1 MCRKEAAMIKEE
13 TIVQR
18 TQWPATQGGT
28 ASLAKILVATDFSP
42 VSDRALEYALS
53 LARSYN
59 SRIYLT
65 HVIPVDVMM
74 APELVIE
81 TSEKLRREAKEG
93 MEKIVDA
100 KRFLGVAHDEVIA
113 EGTFWPTIE
122 ALIEKYG
129 IDLIVAGT
137 HGAGGVKKMLLGSAA
152 EELFRRAPVPVLTV
166 GPAVTREPFYEV
178 ELKNILF
185 ATDFGPGAEKQ
196 AEYAFS
202 LAQTHRSRLT
212 LLHVALWAGA
222 PKLQETERE
231 AFVHQLRELL
241 PVAESTHCL
250 PVFDVVVGEAVPQ
263 ILRVAEEVRAD
274 LIVLGAKRQK
284 SLAGHTTGS
293 KAYDVVCKATCPVL
307 TMKA

>member
-1 MCRKEAAMIKEE
+1 MIQEE
-13 TIVQR
+13 TILKK
-18 TQWPATQGGT
+18 TQWPATERET
-28 ASLAKILVATDFSP
+28 VSLAKILVATDFSSA
-42 VSDRALEYALS
+42 SDRALEYALS

-65 HVIPVDVMM
+65 HVVPVDVMM
-74 APELVIE
+74 APELVVE

-100 KRFLGVAHDEVIA
+100 RRFLGVAHEEVIT

-122 ALIEKYG
+122 TLIEKYR
-129 IDLIVAGT
+129 IDLVVAGT
-137 HGAGGVKKMLLGSAA
+137 HGAGGVKKMLLGSGA

-166 GPAVTREPFYEV
+166 GPGVTQEPFFEV

-196 AEYAFS
+196 AAYAFS

-212 LLHVALWAGA
+212 LLHVALWSGA
-222 PKLQETERE
+222 PKLQDVERE
-231 AFVHQLRELL
+231 AIVHQLKELL
-241 PVAESTHCL
+241 PVAGSMHCL
-250 PVFDVVVGEAVPQ
+250 PVFDVVVGDAVQQ
-263 ILRVAEEVRAD
+263 ILRTAEQVHAD

-284 SLAGHTTGS
+284 SLAGHTLGT
-293 KAYDVVCKATCPVL
+293 KAYEVVCKAACPVL